1 MLSTLKNLILVS
13 RFLESH
19 FYLESDERN
28 NITKYIFEPK
38 KKPPSIEDIESKQND
53 QIAEN
58 ITKTK
63 NMSTH
68 ETLNTSRGLNQTE
81 NCSTKEGNF

>member
-1 MLSTLKNLILVS
+1 MLSTLKNLISVR
-13 RFLESH
+13 RFLNSN

-38 KKPPSIEDIESKQND
+38 RKPPSIEDIEAKQDNETS
-53 QIAEN
+53 EN

-68 ETLNTSRGLNQTE
+68 ESPNTSRGLNQTE